1 MKNENTIES
10 TLAALAAAWSK
21 APDMRLGQLL
31 MNACNCDDLEIYNVE
46 DDVLL
51 LKLQAFIARIEA
63 AS

>member
-1 MKNENTIES
+1 MRNVSRIAP
-10 TLAALAAAWSK
+10 TLASIADAWSK

-31 MNACNCDDLEIYNVE
+31 MTACDCDDLEIYNVE